1 MKKSYRNLPF
11 YRLKKKKKKETEQ
24 KYFSWWLTL
33 LPEAIGF
40 QTKIPV
46 LAMGY
51 SPMIGQVVPADSQN
65 TTGSY
70 ICSWI
75 PTTIVLE
82 QSHPAVGCSCSN
94 TELPGKTCYHM
105 NVLRVTNCFL
115 IESKKLSRREYIY
128 ACTIELMKSL

>member
-1 MKKSYRNLPF
+1 MKKSYRNLSF
-11 YRLKKKKKKETEQ
+11 YRLLKKKKKETEQ

-46 LAMGY
+46 SAMRY
-51 SPMIGQVVPADSQN
+51 SLLIGQVVPADSQN
-65 TTGSY
+65 TTG
-70 ICSWI
+70 SWI

-115 IESKKLSRREYIY
+115 IGLKKLSRREYIY
-128 ACTIELMKSL
+128 ACTIELVKSL

>member
-1 MKKSYRNLPF
+1 
-11 YRLKKKKKKETEQ
+11 
-24 KYFSWWLTL
+24 
-33 LPEAIGF
+33 
-40 QTKIPV
+40 
-46 LAMGY
+46 
-51 SPMIGQVVPADSQN
+51 MIGQVVPADSQN

-115 IESKKLSRREYIY
+115 IEETLQEGMHICLHHRTGEKPVRGHMLYWRI
-128 ACTIELMKSL
+128 